1 MVEIGVRNFRVPAGA
16 HADEHGIS
24 LQARFPQHGDKQ
36 GRFVPA
42 NTVFFAKS
50 RFDVVW
56 LKARP
61 VFFRGQTHVA
71 DFIGDMIKDGLD
83 AGCLI
88 GHAGR
93 QGFHFLLHLL
103 VRGLEVWLAQIPIPF
118 GNRFPIA
125 RGADQQAL
133 QSHFVRRH
141 GRFVKH
147 ARNMVD
153 LPVMDG
159 AAIGVG
165 RCCVFDRAGNLIA
178 QGDALQRPFPRGM
191 DFVRDVPDIT
201 GAFKDIFVGEFA
213 RNNGALN
220 GLAGDGM
227 DDIANFH
234 LGNVHPQEPVVG
246 VIDIHLHLAVID
258 RLLGIGGH
266 VHRGQF
272 AVGMDDL
279 QLDHFFLGVGQNE
292 TQRNGAVVALAF
304 FG

>member
-1 MVEIGVRNFRVPAGA
+1 
-16 HADEHGIS
+16 
-24 LQARFPQHGDKQ
+24 
-36 GRFVPA
+36 
-42 NTVFFAKS
+42 
-50 RFDVVW
+50 
-56 LKARP
+56 
-61 VFFRGQTHVA
+61 
-71 DFIGDMIKDGLD
+71 MIKDGLD

-88 GHAGR
+88 GHAFAVKDSTFFFISSSVAWRCG
-93 QGFHFLLHLL
+93 
-103 VRGLEVWLAQIPIPF
+103 WLKFPIPF

-141 GRFVKH
+141 GRLVKH

-165 RCCVFDRAGNLIA
+165 RCCVFDRAGNFIA

-234 LGNVHPQEPVVG
+234 LGNVHPQS
-246 VIDIHLHLAVID
+246 
-258 RLLGIGGH
+258 RLLGS
-266 VHRGQF
+266 
-272 AVGMDDL
+272 
-279 QLDHFFLGVGQNE
+279 
-292 TQRNGAVVALAF
+292 
-304 FG
+304 